1 MPRFHPRWFLS
12 VPKLPS
18 WDTSQI
24 PVSSDSHSPCSVL
37 AVAVTYEVR
46 KKYPLLSGKAFLPKS
61 LLELCLRTHRG
72 GEHPKHHRPP
82 CLPWAPR
89 ASTLSKS
96 QNTYKILTFAEK
108 SSSQGWLSPSPRAVC
123 APQQCAVPLDHSL
136 AFIDNAVLTPRQ
148 SRVCFAGHHPREV
161 SQAPSPESWQY
172 ELPQHFQP
180 AGKTDAPCGRGVP
193 DTSSNTWPQLECI
206 IGEHGLAV
214 RELSHAGCE
223 HEFLVSVAM

>member
-1 MPRFHPRWFLS
+1 MYCSSKWNGAGQCSWHRAAQTVPALSSGLSNSLSWFCPMSPTAAVLPGNSAIWAGLFALFQMKPQLRLMPRFHPRWFLS

-18 WDTSQI
+18 WDTSPI

-96 QNTYKILTFAEK
+96 QNTYI
-108 SSSQGWLSPSPRAVC
+108 C
-123 APQQCAVPLDHSL
+123 
-136 AFIDNAVLTPRQ
+136 
-148 SRVCFAGHHPREV
+148 
-161 SQAPSPESWQY
+161 
-172 ELPQHFQP
+172 
-180 AGKTDAPCGRGVP
+180 
-193 DTSSNTWPQLECI
+193 
-206 IGEHGLAV
+206 
-214 RELSHAGCE
+214 
-223 HEFLVSVAM
+223 